1 MKEDGLYYEVLN
13 LCQSYFAFHAKSL
26 ILNYTNNP
34 AEEFNNIVAKFLGGK
49 RINYS
54 LAGSYSARVAA
65 AVVSYNSKG
74 HAGSEFRKYKFGDL
88 NNNLIEKLENK
99 RKRKL
104 VTNEIARQAKPRDR
118 RVAQADI
125 SNVAYLHGLGT
136 EDIDM
141 EPAHFERAKEVHFEK

>member
-1 MKEDGLYYEVLN
+1 MQEDGLYYEVLN

-26 ILNYTNNP
+26 IMNYTNNP

-65 AVVSYNSKG
+65 AVVQYNSKG
-74 HAGSEFRKYKFGDL
+74 HAGSEFLKFKFEDL
-88 NNNLIEKLENK
+88 ENSRIEQLENK

-104 VTNEIARQAKPRDR
+104 VKNEIARQDKPRER
-118 RVAQADI
+118 RVAQGDT
-125 SNVAYLHGLGT
+125 SNVAYFHGDGS
-136 EDIDM
+136 EDIDITT
-141 EPAHFERAKEVHFEK
+141 AQFERAKEVHFEK